1 MFIDKE
7 KSAVGIGVPA
17 TEKYKLINES
27 INEISDNVKDSMEEK
42 RIYIREKLSVMDA
55 LVQLGEECS
64 ELSAIV
70 FKLIRKIDDSNP
82 TPLSFSEINQRVDEE
97 VTDVMLCLDVIGGVF
112 GDIELY
118 RKKLDRWVK
127 RLEEKENGKHDSNTE
142 KLL

>member
-70 FKLIRKIDDSNP
+70 FKLIRKIDETNP

-97 VTDVMLCLDVIGGVF
+97 VSDVMLCLDVIGGVF
-112 GDIELY
+112 GDMELY

-127 RLEEKENGKHDSNTE
+127 RLEEKENGKHDSDT
-142 KLL
+142 

>member
-70 FKLIRKIDDSNP
+70 FKLIRKIDETNP

-127 RLEEKENGKHDSNTE
+127 RLEEKENGKHDSDT
-142 KLL
+142 

>member
-1 MFIDKE
+1 MFDKKE
-7 KSAVGIGVPA
+7 NSAVGIGVPA

-127 RLEEKENGKHDSNTE
+127 RLEEKENGKHDSDT
-142 KLL
+142 

>member
-70 FKLIRKIDDSNP
+70 FKLIRKIDETNP

-97 VTDVMLCLDVIGGVF
+97 VSDVMLCIDVIGGVF
-112 GDIELY
+112 GDMELY

-127 RLEEKENGKHDSNTE
+127 RLEEKENGKHDSDT
-142 KLL
+142 

>member
-1 MFIDKE
+1 MSNTKE

-70 FKLIRKIDDSNP
+70 FKLIRKIDETNP

-97 VTDVMLCLDVIGGVF
+97 VSDVMLCIDVIGGVF
-112 GDIELY
+112 GDMELY

-127 RLEEKENGKHDSNTE
+127 RLEEKENGKHDSNT
-142 KLL
+142 

>member
-1 MFIDKE
+1 MKNTKE
-7 KSAVGIGVPA
+7 KSAVEVGASA
-17 TEKYKLINES
+17 TETNKFTTES
-27 INEISDNVKDSMEEK
+27 INEISGNVKDSMEEK

-70 FKLIRKIDDSNP
+70 FKLIRKIDETNP

-97 VTDVMLCLDVIGGVF
+97 VSDVMLCLDVIGGVF
-112 GDIELY
+112 GDMELY

-127 RLEEKENGKHDSNTE
+127 RLEEKENGKHDSNT
-142 KLL
+142 

>member
-1 MFIDKE
+1 MSNTKE

-70 FKLIRKIDDSNP
+70 FKLIRKIDETNP

-97 VTDVMLCLDVIGGVF
+97 VSDVMLCIDVIGGVF
-112 GDIELY
+112 GDMELY

-127 RLEEKENGKHDSNTE
+127 RLEEKENGKHDSDT
-142 KLL
+142 

>member
-1 MFIDKE
+1 MDNNVYRQRKIRCRYC
-7 KSAVGIGVPA
+7 IPA
-17 TEKYKLINES
+17 TETNSNTTES
-27 INEISDNVKDSMEEK
+27 IPETTDNVKDSMEEK
-42 RIYIREKLSVMDA
+42 RIFIRKKLGVRDT

-70 FKLIRKIDDSNP
+70 FKLIRKIDETNP

-112 GDIELY
+112 GDMELY

-127 RLEEKENGKHDSNTE
+127 RLEEKENGKHDSDT
-142 KLL
+142 

>member
-1 MFIDKE
+1 MSNTKE

-70 FKLIRKIDDSNP
+70 FKLIRKIDETNP

-112 GDIELY
+112 GDMELY

-127 RLEEKENGKHDSNTE
+127 RLEEKENGKHDSNT
-142 KLL
+142 

>member
-1 MFIDKE
+1 MSSTKE
-7 KSAVGIGVPA
+7 KSAVGAATPA
-17 TEKYKLINES
+17 TEKYKYVNES

-42 RIYIREKLSVMDA
+42 RNFVREELSVMDA

-70 FKLIRKIDDSNP
+70 FKLIRKMDETNP
-82 TPLSFSEINQRVDEE
+82 TPLSFSEINQRVNEE

-112 GDIELY
+112 GDMELY

-127 RLEEKENGKHDSNTE
+127 RLEEKENGKHD
-142 KLL
+142 

>member
-17 TEKYKLINES
+17 TETNSNTTES
-27 INEISDNVKDSMEEK
+27 IPETTDNVKDSMEEK

-70 FKLIRKIDDSNP
+70 FKLIRKIDETNP

-97 VTDVMLCLDVIGGVF
+97 VSDVMLCLDVIGGDF
-112 GDIELY
+112 GDMELY

-127 RLEEKENGKHDSNTE
+127 RLEEKENGKHDSNT
-142 KLL
+142 